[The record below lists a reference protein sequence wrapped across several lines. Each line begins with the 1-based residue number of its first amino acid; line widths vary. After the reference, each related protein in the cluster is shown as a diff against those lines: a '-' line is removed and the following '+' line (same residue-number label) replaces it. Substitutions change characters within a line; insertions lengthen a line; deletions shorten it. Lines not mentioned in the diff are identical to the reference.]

1 MGGWKPGKYLKKIG
15 KGIKKV
21 VKKIGRRIKKVAKGL
36 SKAFGKLGVLGQIG
50 LMFIPGV
57 GQILSGMLGTIGQGA
72 ATFITNTFGAVG
84 TAAVNGFKAI
94 IGGVKAASGAMNK
107 VFSSVT
113 DAVMG
118 GVDWITK
125 TVSGGKFNT
134 VGDAFDGFKSWVQ
147 DTGNKIFKTDP
158 TATTTSDLL
167 VDAPTITGDESNLF
181 KEGTFELKDTPTLSE
196 RLQTSVE
203 NISTDIPTDSIL
215 SKTKTYNVADQ
226 KVINQIKELSDY
238 PNIQES
244 LTSKLSPEGKVMYD
258 SSPTYTPPSV
268 EESVKR
274 MTERVQTDVK
284 SGKMSYDVKNVA
296 KENNNVF
303 DKIVSKGVDEVKSGM
318 TQGLRDKGRELVTG
332 KPPVPNYVTNNTPDW
347 LSTMSVGGLDSNVVA
362 QTDFALQQRG
372 GLYGSTGGTI
382 SSFGQ
387 EFIQNYGQND
397 PYTTVMRSL
406 MT

>member
-1 MGGWKPGKYLKKIG
+1 MGWKPGKYLKKIG

-21 VKKIGRRIKKVAKGL
+21 VKKIGRGIKKVAKGL

-158 TATTTSDLL
+158 TATKSDFLL
-167 VDAPTITGDESNLF
+167 DNIDESNF
-181 KEGTFELKDTPTLSE
+181 TEITHGSG
-196 RLQTSVE
+196 
-203 NISTDIPTDSIL
+203 DSIL
-215 SKTKTYNVADQ
+215 SKTKTYSAADQ
-226 KVINQIKELSDY
+226 NILDNVSQYKEKGLSNLADD
-238 PNIQES
+238 S
-244 LTSKLSPEGKVMYD
+244 LKNLSPEGKVMYD
-258 SSPTYTPPSV
+258 SSITTPSPKSDFLLDNID
-268 EESVKR
+268 ESKV
-274 MTERVQTDVK
+274 TQITH
-284 SGKMSYDVKNVA
+284 SGGDAVKNVA

-382 SSFGQ
+382 SGFGQ

-397 PYTTVMRSL
+397 SYTTVMRSL

>member
-21 VKKIGRRIKKVAKGL
+21 VKKIGRGIKKVAKGL
-36 SKAFGKLGVLGQIG
+36 AKAFGKLGVLGQIG

-57 GQILSGMLGTIGQGA
+57 GQILAGMLGTIGQGA
-72 ATFITNTFGAVG
+72 AAFITNTFGAVG

-158 TATTTSDLL
+158 TATKSDFLL
-167 VDAPTITGDESNLF
+167 DNIDESNF
-181 KEGTFELKDTPTLSE
+181 TEITHGSG
-196 RLQTSVE
+196 
-203 NISTDIPTDSIL
+203 DSIL

-382 SSFGQ
+382 SGFGQ